1 MIVSR
6 HSALGLT
13 RRRPGAH
20 PLRLPVPDRV
30 GETSAGWRY
39 GRVRCGGNQ
48 PVMLLRTATQDRR
61 SRVALP
67 EDLPEREDEGVVM
80 RGKGRSAVRVFI
92 SYRRGDAS
100 AWAGRLRDGLTARL
114 DEDDVYQDVVTVD
127 AGEDF
132 ALSIDSALERCDV
145 VLAVIGP
152 QWLSIVGT
160 DGDRRLDDP
169 DDYVRIELGRALAL
183 NKRVI
188 PVLVGGAPM
197 PAADRLPDD
206 LTQLGLRQA
215 ITLDDATWQR
225 DVHDLVNRLL
235 GPPRSRW
242 LVPVA
247 LGAVVAAVAVGV
259 VAWALTSDRR
269 DGSVG
274 VEEQDLYTF
283 VQQSCGTP
291 TPEWIDLAM
300 VGSEAIGVTGK
311 WQAWDVEV
319 LSVQAQADPPAWDL
333 ILDIEATNR
342 GTDGATFYS
351 SFLTLVIGGR
361 EVGPACWSVIGGAGE
376 HPNTGEATRALVG
389 FKLADDP
396 SDGFALDIRS
406 PSSAGR
412 INLTPATNS

>member
-1 MIVSR
+1 
-6 HSALGLT
+6 
-13 RRRPGAH
+13 
-20 PLRLPVPDRV
+20 
-30 GETSAGWRY
+30 
-39 GRVRCGGNQ
+39 
-48 PVMLLRTATQDRR
+48 
-61 SRVALP
+61 
-67 EDLPEREDEGVVM
+67 
-80 RGKGRSAVRVFI
+80 VRVFI

-127 AGEDF
+127 VGEDF

-188 PVLVGGAPM
+188 PVLVGGATM
-197 PAADRLPDD
+197 PAVDRLPDD

-215 ITLDDATWQR
+215 FTLDDAKWQR
-225 DVHDLVNRLL
+225 DVHDLATRLL

-247 LGAVVAAVAVGV
+247 LGAVMAAVAVVV
-259 VAWALTSDRR
+259 VAWALTRDRPDGSVGVP

-274 VEEQDLYTF
+274 VEEQDLNASI
-283 VQQSCGTP
+283 QPCATP
-291 TPEWIDLAM
+291 GPPEWIDLAM
-300 VGSEAIGVTGK
+300 DGSGAVGVTGQ

-319 LSVQAQADPPAWDL
+319 LSVQAQEDPPAWDL
-333 ILDIEATNR
+333 IVDIEATNR
-342 GTDGATFYS
+342 GIDGATFQP

-361 EVGPACWSVIGGAGE
+361 EIQPICWSVIGGDGE
-376 HPNTGEATRALVG
+376 QPNTGGTSKALVG
-389 FKLADDP
+389 FSALADDP
-396 SDGFALDIRS
+396 RDGFTLDIKT
-406 PSSAGR
+406 PSAGR
-412 INLTPATNS
+412 IDLDPATNS

>member
-1 MIVSR
+1 
-6 HSALGLT
+6 
-13 RRRPGAH
+13 
-20 PLRLPVPDRV
+20 
-30 GETSAGWRY
+30 
-39 GRVRCGGNQ
+39 
-48 PVMLLRTATQDRR
+48 
-61 SRVALP
+61 
-67 EDLPEREDEGVVM
+67 
-80 RGKGRSAVRVFI
+80 VRVFV

-132 ALSIDSALERCDV
+132 ALSINSALERCDV

-160 DGDRRLDDP
+160 DGKRRLDDP

-183 NKRVI
+183 DKRVI
-188 PVLVGGAPM
+188 PVLVGGATM

-215 ITLDDATWQR
+215 FTLDDATWRR
-225 DVHDLVNRLL
+225 DVDDLVNRLL

-259 VAWALTSDRR
+259 VAWALTRDRPDGSVGVP

-274 VEEQDLYTF
+274 VEEQDDLYSS
-283 VQQSCGTP
+283 VQQSCDTP

-300 VGSEAIGVTGK
+300 VGSEAIGVTGQ
-311 WQAWDVEV
+311 WEAWDVEV
-319 LSVQAQADPPAWDL
+319 RSVQAREDPPAWDL

-342 GTDGATFYS
+342 GIDGTTFYS

-361 EVGPACWSVIGGAGE
+361 EVRPACWSVIGGAGVQ
-376 HPNTGEATRALVG
+376 PNTGGTSKALVG
-389 FKLADDP
+389 FNTLADDP
-396 SDGFALDIRS
+396 GHGFALDIRT

-412 INLTPATNS
+412 IDLAPPTDS

>member
-1 MIVSR
+1 M
-6 HSALGLT
+6 
-13 RRRPGAH
+13 
-20 PLRLPVPDRV
+20 
-30 GETSAGWRY
+30 
-39 GRVRCGGNQ
+39 
-48 PVMLLRTATQDRR
+48 
-61 SRVALP
+61 
-67 EDLPEREDEGVVM
+67 PEREDKGVVM

-188 PVLVGGAPM
+188 PVLVGGATM

-300 VGSEAIGVTGK
+300 VGSEAIGVAG
-311 WQAWDVEV
+311 QYEAWDVEV

-342 GTDGATFYS
+342 GTDGATFFP

-406 PSSAGR
+406 PSAGR
-412 INLTPATNS
+412 INLTPTTNS